1 MDLASRIERI
11 EMLLETRSITNIDTE
26 GSLREGFSASES
38 LSRILVVETNR
49 KPRNIIADV
58 SVTFD
63 DPNQDHSE
71 K

>member
-26 GSLREGFSASES
+26 GSLQEGFSASES
-38 LSRILVVETNR
+38 LSRIFAAETNG
-49 KPRNIIADV
+49 KPRNIISDV
-58 SVTFD
+58 SVTFE
-63 DPNQDHSE
+63 NANRDHSE

>member
-11 EMLLETRSITNIDTE
+11 ETLLETRSITNIDTE
-26 GSLREGFSASES
+26 GSLPEDFSASES
-38 LSRILVVETNR
+38 LSQILVAETNR
-49 KPRNIIADV
+49 KPRNIITDV
-58 SVTFD
+58 SVTFE